1 MGDQTRYDFLQLVL
15 GGNMPRPRYQKPI
28 VKKTTGADPR
38 WYIMPRIDVL
48 TEQGI
53 RRVRRRIQLGRCAEM
68 TRRQAEQA
76 ARQLLDRINNSRQ
89 VLENQ
94 VRFGDF
100 VKHYLRN
107 YVQAPGVLAAST
119 AAKYEGHIRNH
130 ILPAFGHLP
139 MGQITPERIEQWL
152 AQKAAQGL
160 SWSTRCDL
168 RNILSGIFSKAMDW
182 GYHID
187 RNPVERVAV
196 GRRRMAREHRK
207 LTDDQIRTLLAAL
220 HPDVRLIVTMALLS
234 ALRISEVLG
243 LQWQDVDLERRI
255 VYVRRRWY
263 RGELDWV
270 KSARSERPVPLP
282 EVIAQELE
290 RVPPGDRKPD
300 EFVFGVRTAHGT
312 ICRDDRDINQHFL
325 RPVAKALGIYYPGF
339 GFHAFRREAITH
351 LARLLDP
358 FQAQRM
364 AGHTHPRMTAWYTL
378 LDVEG
383 QRRAQQQLQSLVIPD
398 GENLAKPA

>member
-1 MGDQTRYDFLQLVL
+1 M
-15 GGNMPRPRYQKPI
+15 
-28 VKKTTGADPR
+28 
-38 WYIMPRIDVL
+38 
-48 TEQGI
+48 
-53 RRVRRRIQLGRCAEM
+53 
-68 TRRQAEQA
+68 
-76 ARQLLDRINNSRQ
+76 S
-89 VLENQ
+89 
-94 VRFGDF
+94 
-100 VKHYLRN
+100 
-107 YVQAPGVLAAST
+107 
-119 AAKYEGHIRNH
+119 
-130 ILPAFGHLP
+130 
-139 MGQITPERIEQWL
+139 QWL

-168 RNILSGIFSKAMDW
+168 RNILSGIFTKAMDW

-207 LTDDQIRTLLAAL
+207 LTDDQIRALLAAL

-383 QRRAQQQLQSLVIPD
+383 QRRAQEHLQTLVIPD